1 MTVRL
6 ANDLFSGLVTGCIY
20 GLFGAAI
27 CVLFR
32 VSRIV
37 NIAIGDIAMFGTMLT
52 AWLVGSAGLPAWL
65 AIVLS
70 LLAVSVGA
78 YLYDLGIVSR
88 IVTKGSNGFVLVT
101 FFFTL
106 ALALFLEGLASAL
119 FGQQVQSA
127 PPIWAGANFTIGS
140 LVIQRGQIVV
150 IVATVVFAGG
160 FALFL
165 RYTLIGK
172 ALTACGQHD
181 VGARVVGI
189 HPVRF
194 RRLCL
199 VASALAAALFG
210 ILLSPVVGFTYSSG
224 FPLGTAGLVAGAFA
238 GLVHP
243 FRAVAAGIAIGIVEA
258 LIAEYVT
265 SSFQEVLVYAILA
278 LVIIVRPRTLGT
290 LGQFS

>member
-6 ANDLFSGLVTGCIY
+6 ANDLFAGLVTGCIY

-52 AWLVGSAGLPAWL
+52 SWLAGSVGLPLWL
-65 AIVLS
+65 AIATA
-70 LLAVSVGA
+70 LLAVSIGA

-88 IVTKGSNGFVLVT
+88 IVAKGSNGFVLVT

-106 ALALFLEGLASAL
+106 ALAMFLEGLASAL
-119 FGQQVQSA
+119 YGQQVHSV
-127 PPIWAGANFTIGS
+127 PVIWTGGNFVVGS
-140 LVIQRGQIVV
+140 LVIQRAQVVV
-150 IVATVVFAGG
+150 IVATVIFAGA
-160 FALFL
+160 FALYL
-165 RYTLIGK
+165 RFTLTGK
-172 ALTACGQHD
+172 ALTACGQND

-189 HPVRF
+189 NPARF

-199 VASALAAALFG
+199 VGSAAAAALFG
-210 ILLSPVVGFTYSSG
+210 VLLSPLIGFTYSSG
-224 FPLGTAGLVAGAFA
+224 FSLGTAGLVAGAFA
-238 GLVHP
+238 SLVHP

-258 LIAEYVT
+258 LIGGYVT
-265 SSFQEVLVYAILA
+265 SSYQEVLVYAILA
-278 LVIIVRPRTLGT
+278 VVILVRPRMLGA
-290 LGQFS
+290 LGEFA